1 MSFKLAILASGS
13 GTNAAR
19 IISLCKEGRIQAEA
33 ALLISDRPHAKA
45 LERAAALG
53 VPVCALDRDNWADR
67 LGFDLAMVEILRQ
80 AGCRLVVLAGY
91 MRLLTREFLDAFPG
105 QVINIHPAL
114 LPSFPGTRG
123 ARDALRYGV
132 KISGATAH
140 YVEEEMDSGPVIIQ
154 AAVPALAGE
163 SAEDLQNR
171 IHAAEYKIY
180 PQAIKWIVQ
189 GRLRREGRQVYLKEP
204 PSDGGGSPALKI
216 QGLKKAGPEE
226 NILIWPPLEEDF

>member
-1 MSFKLAILASGS
+1 MPFKLAILASGS

-19 IISLCKEGRIQAEA
+19 IITLCKEGKIQAEP
-33 ALLISDRPHAKA
+33 ALLISNRPEAQA
-45 LERAAALG
+45 LARAAALG
-53 VPVCALDRDNWADR
+53 VPVCAMDHKSCADR
-67 LGFDLAMVEILRQ
+67 RSFDLAMVEKLRQ
-80 AGCRLVVLAGY
+80 ADCRLVVLAGY
-91 MRLLTREFLDAFPG
+91 MRLLTREFLEAFPG

-123 ARDALRYGV
+123 ARDALAYGV

-154 AAVPALAGE
+154 AAVPVKTGE
-163 SAEDLQNR
+163 SAEALQNR

-180 PQAIKWIVQ
+180 PQAIQWIAQ
-189 GRLRREGRQVYLKEP
+189 GRLRREGRQVFLTEP
-204 PSDGGGSPALKI
+204 SPNEGGSSPMEPRSLKA
-216 QGLKKAGPEE
+216 QFEE

>member
-1 MSFKLAILASGS
+1 MPFKLAILASGS

-19 IISLCKEGRIQAEA
+19 IITLCKEGKIQAEA
-33 ALLISDRPHAKA
+33 ALLISNRPEAKA

-53 VPVCALDRDNWADR
+53 VPVCAMDHNSSADR
-67 LGFDLAMVEILRQ
+67 RAFDLSMVEKLRQ
-80 AGCRLVVLAGY
+80 ADCNLIVLAGY

-114 LPSFPGTRG
+114 LPSFPGTHG
-123 ARDALRYGV
+123 ARDALGYGV
-132 KISGATAH
+132 RISGATAH

-154 AAVPALAGE
+154 AAVPVNAGE

-180 PQAIKWIVQ
+180 PQAIQWIAQ
-189 GRLRREGRQVYLKEP
+189 GRLRREGRQVFLKERSANDDRP
-204 PSDGGGSPALKI
+204 PSLKR
-216 QGLKKAGPEE
+216 QGLKPQFEE

>member
-1 MSFKLAILASGS
+1 MPFKLAILASGS

-19 IISLCKEGRIQAEA
+19 IITLCKEGKIQAEA
-33 ALLISDRPHAKA
+33 ALLISNRPEAKA

-53 VPVCALDRDNWADR
+53 VPVCAMDHKSGADR
-67 LGFDLAMVEILRQ
+67 RAFDLSMVEKLRQ
-80 AGCRLVVLAGY
+80 ADCDLIVLAGY

-114 LPSFPGTRG
+114 LPSFPGTHG
-123 ARDALRYGV
+123 ARDALGYGV

-154 AAVPALAGE
+154 AAVPVNAGE

-180 PQAIKWIVQ
+180 PQAIQWIAQ
-189 GRLRREGRQVYLKEP
+189 GRLRREGRQVFLKERSADEDCP
-204 PSDGGGSPALKI
+204 PSLKR
-216 QGLKKAGPEE
+216 QGLKSQYEE